1 MVKNAFTCGAL
12 ENSFHISDPN
22 QKKLKTTQ
30 VRRPMR
36 KQTEKALANG
46 FYLPKLRREHSILFF
61 FVLFFNSFLFILI
74 KTQFN

>member
-36 KQTEKALANG
+36 KQAEKALANG
-46 FYLPKLRREHSILFF
+46 FYLHKLRREHSILFF
-61 FVLFFNSFLFILI
+61 FSLFII
-74 KTQFN
+74 IGI